1 MAHMFTRLC
10 MIHRVKIPTSI
21 GGVNKHRF
29 VFCSLFEET
38 ECLASE
44 AVKSAALSLESV
56 DYVEGSHSLPAS
68 VLSVGD
74 GISDDVLEEDF
85 QYASGFLIDEAGD
98 TLDTTS
104 ASKTADGGFRNTL
117 DVIS

>member
-1 MAHMFTRLC
+1 VVLINTVLF
-10 MIHRVKIPTSI
+10 
-21 GGVNKHRF
+21 
-29 VFCSLFEET
+29 FCSLLEET
-38 ECLASE
+38 KCLASE

-68 VLSVGD
+68 VLGVGD
-74 GISDDVLEEDF
+74 SISDDILKEDF

-117 DVIS
+117 DVISEDLSVSLGTALA